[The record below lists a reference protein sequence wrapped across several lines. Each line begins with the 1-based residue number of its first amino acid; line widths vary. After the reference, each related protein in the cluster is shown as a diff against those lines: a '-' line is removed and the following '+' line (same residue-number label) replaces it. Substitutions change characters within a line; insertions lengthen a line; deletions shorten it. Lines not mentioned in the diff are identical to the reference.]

1 MNPYLEHECGLF
13 TMFPKKV
20 HADAHRQRCDGK
32 DSVANYTDKA
42 NRSISLVRLSL
53 ARQFFVGLLR
63 TVAGSMSDLG
73 SLVARL

>member
-42 NRSISLVRLSL
+42 NRSISIVRLSL
-53 ARQFFVGLLR
+53 ARQFFVGFFRIPADTL
-63 TVAGSMSDLG
+63 SDLG
-73 SLVARL
+73 AQIA